1 MCIRDRYPIV
11 ADLLAPGDLV
21 VLVIPIDESAP
32 KGRLILP
39 QQQTIREVLDC
50 HASAVCVQ
58 DTDLKAALAGL
69 GTKPRL
75 VITDSQ
81 AFARVSADTV
91 SYTHLTYDEYQELA
105 ESRICLSY
113 NPAAVLAG
121 QTLEERLSQKHLHL
135 PLSYE
140 PEEIRENLQR
150 LAAELSLPLPDFAA
164 LEREAEAALARA
176 RDCLLYTSRCV

>member
-1 MCIRDRYPIV
+1 M
-11 ADLLAPGDLV
+11 LLSL
-21 VLVIPIDESAP
+21 IHISA
-32 KGRLILP
+32 GGY
-39 QQQTIREVLDC
+39 TVREITDC
-50 HASAVCVQ
+50 H
-58 DTDLKAALAGL
+58 
-69 GTKPRL
+69 
-75 VITDSQ
+75 
-81 AFARVSADTV
+81 
-91 SYTHLTYDEYQELA
+91 TYDEYQELA

-176 RDCLLYTSRCV
+176 REAAGDMPDVYKRQSRRCSALPSCPWIPRSMRKCWVNALRNTTPRYIW

>member
-1 MCIRDRYPIV
+1 MTNTRRW
-11 ADLLAPGDLV
+11 
-21 VLVIPIDESAP
+21 
-32 KGRLILP
+32 R
-39 QQQTIREVLDC
+39 R
-50 HASAVCVQ
+50 
-58 DTDLKAALAGL
+58 
-69 GTKPRL
+69 
-75 VITDSQ
+75 
-81 AFARVSADTV
+81 ARPA
-91 SYTHLTYDEYQELA
+91 
-105 ESRICLSY
+105 LSY

-176 RDCLLYTSRCV
+176 GRGGGGYAG